1 VQRSIR
7 VQAAIAFVV
16 AGIPIAAC
24 GHKKNEQSAAGSVA
38 PPSGAQPTAIP
49 ATSYSA
55 PAAGIDS
62 TKAKPKHHSKLKGAA
77 AGAVAGHTVG
87 HSAAGAATGAV
98 VQHERNKHK
107 K

>member
-1 VQRSIR
+1 MQRSIR
-7 VQAAIAFVV
+7 IHAAIVFVV
-16 AGIPIAAC
+16 AGVSAAAC

-38 PPSGAQPTAIP
+38 PPSGVQPTAIP

-62 TKAKPKHHSKLKGAA
+62 TKAKSKHHSKLKGAS
-77 AGAVAGHTVG
+77 GASHGAGHT
-87 HSAAGAATGAV
+87 ATGAAS
-98 VQHERNKHK
+98 QHEGSKHK